1 MSSKKMRLVTCGSC
15 GAAFDRKL
23 PACPYC
29 GATNLWGN
37 ERKYMEGLE
46 ETRKNLGELPQGRK
60 RALRLVWKREILVMA
75 GIVLAVCLLLGSLYL
90 YSDHEEQIKTTQ
102 LKEAILNDM

>member
-1 MSSKKMRLVTCGSC
+1 MSSKKMRMVTCGSC

-29 GATNLWGN
+29 GATKRWGN

-75 GIVLAVCLLLGSLYL
+75 GIVLVVCLLLGGLYL
-90 YSDHEEQIKTTQ
+90 YSNHEEQIKTTQ